1 MKTLNLGNTDM
12 TVSNVALGIMRM
24 NTLSATQA
32 AEVLTTAKENGIDY
46 IDSADIY
53 GSGTSEEV
61 FAKGLQAAGLK
72 RDDFFI
78 QSKGGIILDPKRSHG
93 NLVFGKR
100 YDLSKEH
107 ILAAVDGILQRMKL
121 DYLDAF
127 LLHRPDPLMD
137 VTGIAEA
144 FDQLQASG
152 KVRHFG
158 VSNFNAQQADMVQS
172 AIHQRLMIN
181 QLQFSLMHTG
191 AIDFGLHM
199 NMSDADSVDH
209 DGGMLEYATRKGMTV
224 QAWSPYQYGLFEGPF
239 IDNPKFPELNAELQK
254 VADKYGVT
262 KNAIATAW
270 ILRHPAHIQ
279 VVLGTMN
286 VQHLKE
292 SVAGSDITLTGQEWY
307 DLYLKAG
314 HILP

>member
-1 MKTLNLGNTDM
+1 
-12 TVSNVALGIMRM
+12 M